1 MLGRKMLGSGWH
13 LVRNV
18 HPEDPGP
25 GKVVF
30 HSCLALTFNGLVY
43 FYSLSEFQLSSL

>member
-1 MLGRKMLGSGWH
+1 MFGSGWH
-13 LVRNV
+13 LVRDV
-18 HPEDPGP
+18 GPEDPGL

-43 FYSLSEFQLSSL
+43 FYNLSEFKFSSL